1 MESFQIVEM
10 GEGINQAVLR
20 GLSCWR
26 EVQGKCAA
34 EHPALLA
41 ISPRAAQ
48 RGIGL
53 SGACRTL
60 LLPGQTRQELE
71 NLQAASVVSYGTS
84 SRDSLTLS
92 SCRRKRLS
100 VALQR
105 ELVTVEG
112 QVVERQEFPV
122 LRVPQMEAMSNLA
135 VVGTLLLLGV
145 APEELMEGGS
155 IQLSQ

>member
-1 MESFQIVEM
+1 MKSFQVIEVD
-10 GEGINQAVLR
+10 EGINQAVLC
-20 GLSCWR
+20 GLSGWR
-26 EVQGKCAA
+26 ELRGEYAA

-41 ISPRAAQ
+41 ISPKAAQ
-48 RGIGL
+48 CGFGL
-53 SGACRTL
+53 PGACRTL
-60 LLPGQTRQELE
+60 LLPGQAQQAVEKI
-71 NLQAASVVSYGTS
+71 QAASVVSYGPS
-84 SRDSLTLS
+84 SRDSLTVS

-112 QVVERQEFPV
+112 HVVERQEFPV
-122 LRVPQMEAMSNLA
+122 LRVPGMEMMSNLA

-155 IQLSQ
+155 IHFAQ

>member
-1 MESFQIVEM
+1 MESFQVIEVD
-10 GEGINQAVLR
+10 EGIRRAVLS

-26 EVQGKCAA
+26 ELRGECAA

-41 ISPRAAQ
+41 ISPKAAQ
-48 RGIGL
+48 WATEL
-53 SGACRTL
+53 PTACRTL
-60 LLPGQTRQELE
+60 LLPGQMPQALGKI
-71 NLQAASVVSYGTS
+71 QAASVVSYGPS
-84 SRDSLTLS
+84 SRDSLTVS
-92 SCRRKRLS
+92 SCRKKRLS

-122 LRVPQMEAMSNLA
+122 LRIPGMEMMSNLA
-135 VVGTLLLLGV
+135 VIGTLLLLGV

-155 IQLSQ
+155 VHFTQ

>member
-1 MESFQIVEM
+1 MESFQVIEM
-10 GEGINQAVLR
+10 DEGINRAVLW

-26 EVQGKCAA
+26 ELRGECSA

-41 ISPRAAQ
+41 ISPKAA
-48 RGIGL
+48 RWGIGL
-53 SGACRTL
+53 SRACRTL
-60 LLPGQTRQELE
+60 LLPGQAQQALE
-71 NLQAASVVSYGTS
+71 KIQAASVVSYGSS
-84 SRDSLTLS
+84 SRDSLTVS

-122 LRVPQMEAMSNLA
+122 LRVPGMEMMPNLA
-135 VVGTLLLLGV
+135 VIGTLLLLGV

-155 IQLSQ
+155 IHFVQ